1 MEWSGRQQG
10 PLPKNKW
17 GRCKTGPMGEGRR
30 EAGRLP
36 RTLRGGKENRGWADG
51 CGKGEEKRATDARG
65 ERDDPVTK
73 RRGGK
78 GQAQTQRG
86 W

>member
-30 EAGRLP
+30 EGGETSKDTEGGEGESRVGR
-36 RTLRGGKENRGWADG
+36 RVRER
-51 CGKGEEKRATDARG
+51 RG
-65 ERDDPVTK
+65 ETSNRCEGGT
-73 RRGGK
+73 RRPRYK
-78 GQAQTQRG
+78 AQRR
-86 W
+86 